1 MTLKKSHSSLLKIST
16 GIIAGVASIN
26 TLLMIFSYASLSKS
40 LSFEVIL
47 GAHLLL
53 GAIIGVVLFLIWNR
67 QEKKWGH
74 ISLTLPGIL
83 QGFIRWWLAFQISLY
98 GFAKILKTQ
107 FHSVPY
113 RYDMPVGDLSGFSL
127 TWFYYGYSYPLA
139 VIIGLI
145 QIAGSILL
153 LFRSTTLIGVIML
166 LPVMVNIIL
175 INGFYHI
182 SPGAF
187 LNSVVYTVA
196 LSYLIGLD
204 FPRLKEAI
212 SGYRNTLLPVKLK
225 SPWTKN
231 LLRITPVALA
241 LGGILFVVLDEKSDT
256 VLYGAYQV
264 DSFKRNEQLMPTDAW
279 VRDSTVFSK
288 VYFSGP
294 QGCAFSP
301 NPYRYKPQ
309 ESLRGDYQFDEKNK
323 QLDVVYYYGAHEDI
337 VDSVTYTV
345 TDHTPNRM
353 TLKGIWNRDTLE
365 MKLTRIR

>member
-1 MTLKKSHSSLLKIST
+1 MTLKKSHSSLLKTST
-16 GIIAGVASIN
+16 SFIAGVAAVS
-26 TLLMIFSYASLSKS
+26 TLFVVLSYGSLGNS
-40 LSFEVIL
+40 LSFEIIL

-53 GAIIGVVLFLIWNR
+53 GAIIGVVLFLIWR
-67 QEKKWGH
+67 REEKKLGH
-74 ISLTLPGIL
+74 ISQTLPGIL

-145 QIAGSILL
+145 QIVGSILL
-153 LFRSTTLIGVIML
+153 LFRSTTLIGVMML
-166 LPVMVNIIL
+166 LPVMVNIVL

-187 LNSVVYTVA
+187 LNSVLYTVA
-196 LSYLIGLD
+196 LTYLVGLD

-212 SGYRNTLLPVKLK
+212 SGYRNTLLPVKMK
-225 SPWTKN
+225 SPWAKN

-241 LGGILFVVLDEKSDT
+241 LGGILSMVLNEKSDT

-264 DSFKRNEQLMPTDAW
+264 DSFKRNEHLMPADAW

-301 NPYRYKPQ
+301 NPYRYKPK

-323 QLDVVYYYGAHEDI
+323 QLDVVYYYGPHEDI
-337 VDSVTYTV
+337 VDSVTYAV
-345 TDHTPNRM
+345 TDHTPDHM

-365 MKLTRIR
+365 MKLSRVR